1 MSFKSYKEI
10 FLEIE
15 EQYFNGVHKN
25 SKRRRSRNNI
35 SDNNSYNRTNKVYFD
50 KILNQNEC
58 PTLDSLK
65 SALYSWTPGTK
76 SFKNAYYIYKKIASK
91 ATNSQELIRLFDGI
105 DTIQTIFQ
113 EKQSIS
119 WNEFYNWH
127 NKCSQ
132 DCQECDE
139 PWLWVCAMC
148 VTYGLRPSE
157 IAAAQNLFKSWS
169 RRNTTIK
176 AINNPSNKDML
187 LVVGEFTYFG
197 TSTKTG
203 ARIARPLILN
213 QNIWDELRLKQPKL
227 PVINSNSTN
236 SKTLVNLF
244 SGRFRKALIRMNCPI
259 TQPYAFRHLANQLG
273 EKYGVPQEIR
283 ARSLGHSVAVND
295 SVYKSRSNLETEVD
309 LLLNFSKS
317 YSNGQEFSPFD
328 FDMAV
333 EKIKSIKAILE
344 A

>member
-1 MSFKSYKEI
+1 
-10 FLEIE
+10 
-15 EQYFNGVHKN
+15 
-25 SKRRRSRNNI
+25 
-35 SDNNSYNRTNKVYFD
+35 
-50 KILNQNEC
+50 
-58 PTLDSLK
+58 
-65 SALYSWTPGTK
+65 
-76 SFKNAYYIYKKIASK
+76 
-91 ATNSQELIRLFDGI
+91 
-105 DTIQTIFQ
+105 
-113 EKQSIS
+113 
-119 WNEFYNWH
+119 
-127 NKCSQ
+127 
-132 DCQECDE
+132 
-139 PWLWVCAMC
+139 
-148 VTYGLRPSE
+148 
-157 IAAAQNLFKSWS
+157 
-169 RRNTTIK
+169 
-176 AINNPSNKDML
+176 ML